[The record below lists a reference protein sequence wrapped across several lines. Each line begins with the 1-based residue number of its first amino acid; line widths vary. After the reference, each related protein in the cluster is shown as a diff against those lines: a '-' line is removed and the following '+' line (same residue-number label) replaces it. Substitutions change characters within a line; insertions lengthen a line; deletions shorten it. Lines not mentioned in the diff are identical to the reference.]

1 MTGTRKPTN
10 PQTYKPVVRT
20 YQARDNEAVW
30 RLHLEGVTA
39 TRESVDV
46 DPKYDADLR
55 NIESDYLSEGSCF
68 WVGEVD
74 GEPIAMAAVQR
85 IDARTGRLR
94 RMRVTATWR
103 RRGVATMLLKVA
115 ENFCREQ
122 GYSRLILDTT
132 EQQTAAHKLY
142 ENAGFA
148 RAGSRMMGQFRV
160 YDYLKDLS

>member
-10 PQTYKPVVRT
+10 PQTCKPVVRT

-30 RLHLEGVTA
+30 RLHLEGVTSS
-39 TRESVDV
+39 REGVDI

-55 NIESDYLSEGSCF
+55 NIESEYLSEGSCF
-68 WVGEVD
+68 WVGEVE
-74 GEPIAMAAVQR
+74 GQAIAMAAIQR
-85 IDARTGRLR
+85 FDARTGRLR
-94 RMRVTATWR
+94 RMRVTATWQ

-115 ENFCREQ
+115 ENFCRSH
-122 GYSRLILDTT
+122 GYRRIILDTT

-148 RAGSRMMGQFRV
+148 RTGSRMMGPFRV